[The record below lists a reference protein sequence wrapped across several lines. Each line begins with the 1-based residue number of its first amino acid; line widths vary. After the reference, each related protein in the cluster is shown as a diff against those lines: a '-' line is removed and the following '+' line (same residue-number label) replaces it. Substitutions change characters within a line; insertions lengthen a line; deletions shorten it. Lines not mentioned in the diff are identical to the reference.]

1 MANVKHLYPLLPFQ
15 STEDHTKDVWLVS
28 VKQVSK
34 LVVLKRDRT
43 TVWHLFQAENRL
55 LESLVPFQRRI
66 GTLGVDL
73 LVQTDEITLGR
84 AAILTRYAMG
94 GLKFVEE
101 VPRRSNLSYS
111 GVLQA
116 LTNSFVGIGARGNIG
131 QALMR
136 LGVLRDCCFAPRSKN
151 HGALSPLALIHS
163 AILPV
168 RVGLSLQAP
177 HSPSTRLQPFQTR
190 PRFAPPSRRG

>member
-1 MANVKHLYPLLPFQ
+1 MANVEHLDPFLLFQ
-15 STEDHTKDVWLVS
+15 DTENHAMDVWLVS
-28 VKQVSK
+28 VKEVSK
-34 LVVLKRDRT
+34 LVVLSRNRA
-43 TVWHLFQAENRL
+43 TVWHLLQAENRL
-55 LESLVPFQRRI
+55 FESPVPSECCFRVF
-66 GTLGVDL
+66 GVDL